1 MTTIGSFTKKPD
13 GSYEG
18 RLTTLTIQTGLRFAP
33 LEGSKAFDNAPDYR
47 VYAGRVELGAAWAK
61 TSAEGNTPYLSVSLD
76 DPSFAAPITAALF
89 RVEGDPDRYVL
100 VWNRPRRE

>member
-1 MTTIGSFTKKPD
+1 MTTIGSFVRKPD

-18 RLTTLTIQTGLRFAP
+18 TLTTLTIRVGLRFVP
-33 LEGSKAFDNAPDYR
+33 LEDKPSEKAPDYR
-47 VYAGRVELGAAWAK
+47 VYAGKVELGAAW
-61 TSAEGNTPYLSVSLD
+61 SRESPDSLPYLSVTLD

-89 RVEGDPDRYVL
+89 RTEGDPDRHAL